1 MNAPSQREELS
12 GPRRQVRCMNCR
24 AMIFDGV
31 VVKSRVVR
39 VAPAGSCEAKCA
51 QCKDWVRVPLRYCP

>member
-1 MNAPSQREELS
+1 
-12 GPRRQVRCMNCR
+12 MNCR